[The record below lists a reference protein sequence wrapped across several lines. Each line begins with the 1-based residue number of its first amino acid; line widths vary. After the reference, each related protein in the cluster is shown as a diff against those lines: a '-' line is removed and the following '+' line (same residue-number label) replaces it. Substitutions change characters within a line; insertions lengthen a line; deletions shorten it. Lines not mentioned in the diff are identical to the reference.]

1 VPLVGQVYG
10 TERATLIQGDCL
22 EVLRNL
28 PDASVDTVITDP
40 PFGVR
45 EDEWDRMSQQEFARF
60 SMAWLSEAKR
70 VGREL
75 ISFCR
80 GYGPFR
86 VLCEMLW
93 HRVRVMVWDKPLGS
107 QYAGSAERGLWFA
120 HETILHCYTPEQ
132 RQYVTPKGRKVGES
146 ITAARKLAGYSRA
159 GVDIAIR
166 GKKTGLCYRW
176 EEAACL
182 PTPEQAKELQ
192 RILGLDGSFTR
203 DLERAY
209 EERDKTVAAARQG
222 ASEHAARGRDV
233 FSYRT
238 EIGGKHP
245 CQKPLPMMVEL
256 LERLTPP
263 GATILDPFAGS
274 GTTGVACIQTGRN
287 FIGIEISEE
296 YCAIA
301 KQRLAKAELACVKQK
316 ET

>member
-10 TERATLIQGDCL
+10 TERATLIQGNCL
-22 EVLRNL
+22 EALRGMS
-28 PDASVDTVITDP
+28 DASVDAVVTDP

-45 EDEWDRMSQQEFARF
+45 DDEWDCMSQQEFARF

-75 ISFCR
+75 ISFWST
-80 GYGPFR
+80 YGPFR
-86 VLCEMLW
+86 TLCEMLW
-93 HRVRVMVWDKPLGS
+93 QRVRVMVWDKPLGS
-107 QYAGSAERGLWFA
+107 QYAGSSERGLWFA

-132 RQYVTPKGRKVGES
+132 RQYVTPKGRKVGEA
-146 ITAARKLAGYSRA
+146 ITAARKKAGYSRA

-166 GKKTGLCYRW
+166 GKKTSLCYRW
-176 EEAACL
+176 EEGNCL

-192 RILGLDGSFTR
+192 RILGLDGSFIE
-203 DLERAY
+203 DLEAAY
-209 EERDKTVAAARQG
+209 KERDRTVAAARQG
-222 ASEHAARGRDV
+222 ASDNAARGRDV

-238 EIGGKHP
+238 ETGGKHP

-263 GATILDPFAGS
+263 DATILDPFAGS
-274 GTTGVACIQTGRN
+274 GTTGVACIQTSRN
-287 FIGIEISEE
+287 FVGIEIDPA

-301 KQRLAKAELACVKQK
+301 KDRIAKAELTCARQK